1 MTTRMQALSSQ
12 NDANRKA
19 SIIRAVAAE
28 IQPGSP
34 APADV
39 TIMIVALTVHRLLV
53 EAAALDVVKESEG
66 EG

>member
-1 MTTRMQALSSQ
+1 MNTRMQALSAV

-53 EAAALDVVKESEG
+53 EAPPIETVKESEG